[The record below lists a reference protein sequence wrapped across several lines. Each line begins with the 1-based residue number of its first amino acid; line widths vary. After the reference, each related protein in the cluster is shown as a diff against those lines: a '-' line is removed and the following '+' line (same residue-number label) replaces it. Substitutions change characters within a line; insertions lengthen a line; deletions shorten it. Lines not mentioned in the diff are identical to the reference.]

1 MQGEAMEG
9 SRPSEPTMVLRPL
22 KAPAAQRRGR
32 WRLARQGSVHA
43 VITLTAVFARW
54 AIWEDE
60 SAEATGVAPV
70 AFVSSNAMSQM
81 VICAVTFI
89 GGFALYFAGGPET
102 PAILSIYFGAQTG
115 MNLFMKNLL
124 SKIVVDEEEGLKGVP
139 IGLLLTAIHQFMGL
153 IFFGFC
159 WFGSRVLSLDF
170 VQVAKIERNEWASVL
185 LFSLA
190 FAANIGLNNFSL
202 SLVAISINMII
213 RSCLPLS
220 TAILQAF
227 MGKEQKSNLNQ
238 KQWVF
243 MLTGVICA
251 GIASWAKSHTNS
263 EESAALSLGV
273 SITVASIFA
282 GAANMVMAG
291 NIKRLSAF
299 DKVCYMSGPAG
310 LALFTASLFTLH
322 PVSQWPNHPDM
333 MTDWQILKEVVSRN
347 PSILGP
353 VGLILLS
360 GVLSFFLQHSA
371 VHCGP
376 QALSHTLHP
385 CRQLQQGCHHCIVSD
400 HGPGDGT
407 CWLLWASVCSCNPGQ
422 HRCLHDVQHVQGQ
435 VIGEGN
441 RRGSSGSSGSRP
453 FDVLSA
459 FMVSMLGPSW

>member
-9 SRPSEPTMVLRPL
+9 SPSERFSMVLRPR
-22 KAPAAQRRGR
+22 KAPATQRRGR
-32 WRLARQGSVHA
+32 LGRLARQGSVHA
-43 VITLTAVFARW
+43 VITLTAVFACW

-81 VICAVTFI
+81 VICAVTFL

-153 IFFGFC
+153 IFFGLC

-170 VQVAKIERNEWASVL
+170 VQVAKIERNEWASLL

-227 MGKEQKSNLNQ
+227 IGKEQKSNLNQ

-243 MLTGVICA
+243 MLTGVACA

-333 MTDWQILKEVVSRN
+333 MTDWQILKEVLSRN
-347 PSILGP
+347 PSIFGP
-353 VGLILLS
+353 VGFILLS
-360 GVLSFFLQHSA
+360 GVLSFFYNILQYTV
-371 VHCGP
+371 VHKLSPTHCTLAGNFNKAATI
-376 QALSHTLHP
+376 ALSLTMGLETVP
-385 CRQLQQGCHHCIVSD
+385 AGFY
-400 HGPGDGT
+400 
-407 CWLLWASVCSCNPGQ
+407 GQ
-422 HRCLHDVQHVQGQ
+422 MFVLAILGN
-435 VIGEGN
+435 IG
-441 RRGSSGSSGSRP
+441 
-453 FDVLSA
+453 A
-459 FMVSMLGPSW
+459 FTMFSMSKGK